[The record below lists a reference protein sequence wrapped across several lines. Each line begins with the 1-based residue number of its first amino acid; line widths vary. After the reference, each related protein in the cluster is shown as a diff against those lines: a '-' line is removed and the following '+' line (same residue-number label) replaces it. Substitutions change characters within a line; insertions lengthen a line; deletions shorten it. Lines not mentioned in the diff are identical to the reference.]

1 MLIHTLFQRLYF
13 RFPFDRKCRT
23 LRSALPCNAARR
35 HPRPARPAV
44 HLLLELLEDR
54 FLPSGY
60 AVTDLG
66 TLGGPG
72 STAAAINNSGQV
84 VGASDTASGAFHAL
98 LYDGSMH
105 DLGTLGGNNSDAHD
119 INNSGQVIGTADTAS
134 GAGHAFLYD
143 GIMHD
148 LGTLRGN
155 ESIAEGINNSGQVV
169 GYSQTGGNFIYH
181 AFLYDGSM
189 HDLGTLGGKFSQA
202 NAINDR
208 GQIVG
213 YSSTA
218 SAPQFETDAFLYDNG
233 SMIDLN
239 SLLPAGSD
247 FARLAL
253 ASAINDRGQI
263 VGYGITTGGQAH
275 AFLLTPLSSG
285 PTSAQAQPSPASVA
299 AGMVLLPAPS
309 PALYVLPTGAEAGQG
324 VGGGMQDQGTFDLDA
339 ASFVVGN
346 LASTS
351 NDTVYGS
358 FTPI

>member
-1 MLIHTLFQRLYF
+1 MRGGQYSYECGEKL
-13 RFPFDRKCRT
+13 
-23 LRSALPCNAARR
+23 SG
-35 HPRPARPAV
+35 
-44 HLLLELLEDR
+44 HLQLEALEDR
-54 FLPSGY
+54 CLPSGY
-60 AVTDLG
+60 IIAGLG

-72 STAAAINNSGQV
+72 SSAA
-84 VGASDTASGAFHAL
+84 
-98 LYDGSMH
+98 
-105 DLGTLGGNNSDAHD
+105 
-119 INNSGQVIGTADTAS
+119 
-134 GAGHAFLYD
+134 
-143 GIMHD
+143 
-148 LGTLRGN
+148 
-155 ESIAEGINNSGQVV
+155 GINNSGQVV

-218 SAPQFETDAFLYDNG
+218 SAPEFETDAFLYDNG

-275 AFLLTPLSSG
+275 AFLLTPLSSESGAQPVSPSGDSRSLAGAAIVGSGSASSG
-285 PTSAQAQPSPASVA
+285 PTSAQAQPSPASIA
-299 AGMVLLPAPS
+299 AG
-309 PALYVLPTGAEAGQG
+309 GAEDGQG
-324 VGGGMQDQGTFDLDA
+324 VGGGVYNLGTFDLDA

-346 LASTS
+346 LASAS
-351 NDTVYGS
+351 NDNVYGS
-358 FTPI
+358 ITPL